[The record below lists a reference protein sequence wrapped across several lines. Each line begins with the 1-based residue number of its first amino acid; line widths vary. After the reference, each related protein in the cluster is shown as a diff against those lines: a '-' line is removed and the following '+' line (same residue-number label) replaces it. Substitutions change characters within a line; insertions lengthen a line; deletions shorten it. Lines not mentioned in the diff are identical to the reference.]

1 MTLLQPIDTTQEPPV
16 PQFSSAEI
24 QAMQRAVLN
33 LATRW
38 GLTDEQL
45 AVLLGDISVRSL
57 QRWKK
62 GQMGRVGV
70 DTATRLSNLLG
81 IHKALRLLFKDA
93 ARGYGWIKRPN
104 AHFGGKP
111 ALEIM
116 LNGQITDLMR
126 VRRYLDTA
134 RAPW

>member
-1 MTLLQPIDTTQEPPV
+1 MTLLQPIKTPSEPPV
-16 PQFSSAEI
+16 PQFTPAEI

-33 LATRW
+33 LAGRW

-45 AVLLGDISVRSL
+45 AVLLGDMSVRTL
-57 QRWKK
+57 QRWKQ

-70 DTATRLSNLLG
+70 DGSARLSNLMG

-104 AHFGGKP
+104 AHFGGKT
-111 ALEIM
+111 ALDVM
-116 LNGQITDLMR
+116 LGGQLTDLMR

>member
-1 MTLLQPIDTTQEPPV
+1 MSLLQPIDTPQEPFV
-16 PQFSSAEI
+16 PRFSPAEI

-38 GLTDEQL
+38 GLSDDQL
-45 AVLLGDISVRSL
+45 AVLLGDISVRTL

-70 DTATRLSNLLG
+70 DTAARLSNILG

-93 ARGYGWIKRPN
+93 TRGYGWIKRPN
-104 AHFGGKP
+104 TAFDGKT
-111 ALEIM
+111 ALAVM